1 MKEKMNRAPLQNQRV
16 ASAKPH
22 TFDTVIINI
31 CQSNKLPEEL
41 YLNMSS
47 TDLEPDEDRDL
58 AR

>member
-1 MKEKMNRAPLQNQRV
+1 MNRAPLQNQRV